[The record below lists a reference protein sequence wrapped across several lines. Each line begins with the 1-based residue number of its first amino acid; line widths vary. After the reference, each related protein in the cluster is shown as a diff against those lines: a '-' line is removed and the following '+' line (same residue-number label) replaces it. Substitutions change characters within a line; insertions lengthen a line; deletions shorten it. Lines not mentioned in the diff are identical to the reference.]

1 LVSTRKESGMQET
14 TRAGE
19 AAVEV
24 TGDASGF
31 AQQIAIG
38 SHRITADEPVA
49 VGGTATGPTP
59 YQLLLA
65 ALGSCTSM
73 TVAMYARRKAWPLT
87 SVSVT
92 LSHEKSHAAD
102 CANCESGGA
111 QLDLIDRRLALE
123 GPLSDEQRER
133 LLDIANRCPV
143 HRTLASQM
151 KIVTRL
157 V

>member
-1 LVSTRKESGMQET
+1 MQET
-14 TRAGE
+14 TRTPE
-19 AAVEV
+19 TSVEV
-24 TGDASGF
+24 SGDARGF
-31 AQQIAIG
+31 AQQIVIG

-73 TVAMYARRKAWPLT
+73 TVAMYARRKQWPLT
-87 SVSVT
+87 SVSVS
-92 LSHEKSHAAD
+92 LSQEKSHAAD
-102 CANCESGGA
+102 CANCENAEA
-111 QLDLIDRRLALE
+111 QLDRIDRRLTLE
-123 GPLSDEQRER
+123 GTLSDEQRQR

-151 KIVTRL
+151 NIVTRL
-157 V
+157 A